1 MGTFSKPGGGGG
13 DHTTSSVAT
22 LTNKTIDLTDNTVTG
37 TLAEFNTAVSDA
49 TLSTASSTDTLTNKT
64 LDANGTGNSISNI
77 DVADLA
83 NGTDG
88 ELITWDAA
96 GAPAVV
102 PVGTST
108 HVLTSNGAGAAPTFQ
123 AAGAGGGKVL
133 QAVNVID
140 GAVATGTT
148 AMVDDDTIPQNTEG
162 DEYMTLAIT
171 PTNSSNKLL
180 IQVVHNGGLS
190 VGTDTLVVGLFQDS
204 TAGALAAS
212 HGYVPDSDRPTEP
225 IVINYFMTA
234 GTTSSTTFKVR
245 AGGTTGTHTF
255 NGEAAARR
263 YGGVLY
269 SSITI
274 TEIEV

>member
-1 MGTFSKPGGGGG
+1 MGILGPGGGG

-22 LTNKTIDLTDNTVTG
+22 LTNKTIDLGNNTVTG
-37 TLAEFNTAVSDA
+37 TMAELNTAIQDETVVGRA
-49 TLSTASSTDTLTNKT
+49 TTDTLTNKT
-64 LDANGTGNSISNI
+64 FDANGTGNSISNI
-77 DVADLA
+77 DIADLA

-96 GAPAVV
+96 GAPAAVA
-102 PVGTST
+102 VGTAT

-123 AAGAGGGKVL
+123 AAASGGGKVV
-133 QAVNVID
+133 QVVNVTD

-148 AMVDDDTIPQNTEG
+148 TLPHDDTIPQNTEG
-162 DEYMTLAIT
+162 DEYITLAVT

-180 IQVVHNGGLS
+180 IECVLEFGSSAAGAL
-190 VGTDTLVVGLFQDS
+190 TAALFQDS
-204 TAGALAAS
+204 TAGALAVNNAS
-212 HGYVPDSDRPTEP
+212 GSANAVYNIKMSHY
-225 IVINYFMTA
+225 MTA

-245 AGGTTGTHTF
+245 IGNVNAGTTTF
-255 NGEAAARR
+255 NGIASGRR
-263 YGGVLY
+263 FGGAIS